1 MTVQVSYKNKISS
14 NNIVLFVDHIF
25 NTKPIEKYL
34 TKIELNYINGLIK
47 KKDLKKNFHLFEI
60 NPKLGQAFHD
70 AVRLRTLLL
79 QSEDPH
85 RGL

>member
-47 KKDLKKNFHLFEI
+47 QKDLKKNFLVFKI
-60 NPKLGQAFHD
+60 NSKKTIYL
-70 AVRLRTLLL
+70 VSIKKNL
-79 QSEDPH
+79 ENI
-85 RGL
+85 

>member
-14 NNIVLFVDHIF
+14 NNIVLFVDYIF

-47 KKDLKKNFHLFEI
+47 QKDLKKNFHLFEI
-60 NPKLGQAFHD
+60 NSKKKNNFNISKKKF
-70 AVRLRTLLL
+70 R
-79 QSEDPH
+79 SF
-85 RGL
+85 